1 MFETIGQIT
10 VATAVIGGVYYAYS
24 KGWLVTPAIFIV
36 KTVKGWFEKDAKP

>member
-10 VATAVIGGVYYAYS
+10 VAAAVIGGGRYAYS

-36 KTVKGWFEKDAKP
+36 KTVKGWLAKESK